1 MTHHQRCRGVP
12 LAAFDMKIGVADA
25 RGGDLHADFAGFG
38 PGKFYIGVLDGG
50 GVLVPKDDGFHSD
63 SSWLTT

>member
-1 MTHHQRCRGVP
+1 M
-12 LAAFDMKIGVADA
+12 ADA

-50 GVLVPKDDGFHSD
+50 VLVPKDDGFHSD